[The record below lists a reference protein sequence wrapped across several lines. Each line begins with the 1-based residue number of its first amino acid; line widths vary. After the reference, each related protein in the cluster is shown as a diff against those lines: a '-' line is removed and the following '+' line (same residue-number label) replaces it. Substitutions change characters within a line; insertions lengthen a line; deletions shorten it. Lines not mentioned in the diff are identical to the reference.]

1 MASRSKTT
9 PKSSKVPAKSVR
21 SGRVEKSQSGSSKVT
36 GLTKSSSAYAQD
48 FEQHLIDVQIY
59 PDDYYEDGHQK
70 SRKAANHDEI
80 KLRLKKPQEKFSA
93 ATFSEA
99 DFEKVRHM
107 LNKPRSEVTLIEA
120 LISVLQLDSTIP
132 REREQ
137 RFNNLE
143 PLTEVMLTCAS
154 PDFYD
159 GASAARIHPDVRKK
173 LSGFIQPST
182 RPELPFVP
190 NFFLEVKRLLGGDGG
205 VLARQA
211 LHNGALGARAMHELR
226 SFGIPDSDRTY
237 CNADTITA
245 AFIQGS
251 SLKFYS
257 MHYGAPDQDS
267 GISDKYMYL
276 LAGHSLDDSYESFL
290 AGATAFCNARE
301 WAKER
306 RDNAIAL
313 ANQRASEMAKNRASA
328 AGG

>member
-1 MASRSKTT
+1 MATRSKTT
-9 PKSSKVPAKSVR
+9 PKSSKAPAKSVR

-36 GLTKSSSAYAQD
+36 GVTKSSSAYAQD
-48 FEQHLIDVQIY
+48 FEQHLIDVQTY

-80 KLRLKKPQEKFSA
+80 KLRLRKHQEKFSA

-107 LNKPRSEVTLIEA
+107 LKMPRSESKLMKA
-120 LISVLQLDSTIP
+120 LLSVLQLDDTIP
-132 REREQ
+132 SEQEQ
-137 RFNNLE
+137 RFNNLQ
-143 PLTEVMLTCAS
+143 PLTEVLLTCAT
-154 PDFYD
+154 PDFFD
-159 GASAARIHPDVRKK
+159 GAFAAQIHPGVREK
-173 LSGFIQPST
+173 LGKVIQPST

-205 VLARQA
+205 VLGRQA

-237 CNADTITA
+237 GRADTITA

-257 MHYGAPDQDS
+257 MHYGAPDQES

-290 AGATAFCNARE
+290 AGATAFRNARE

-306 RDNAIAL
+306 RDDAIAA
-313 ANQRASEMAKNRASA
+313 ANKRANEMAKNRASA
-328 AGG
+328 GGG